1 MDLENAPSDRMEPK
15 KAIIKDREKRFIQLA
30 AECGVVLGRARGRG
44 RSRF

>member
-15 KAIIKDREKRFIQLA
+15 KAIIKDEEKRFIQLA
-30 AECGVVLGRARGRG
+30 AECGVALGKPRERS